1 MKIGYIP
8 TRRNNFSV
16 EAALFYKKK
25 IRNYRNDYLHK
36 FVNSLLE
43 NLLARGVNHIVVE
56 KLDIKQ
62 MTSKENVV
70 KLMGKARSK
79 AMRKNILALAPSQLY
94 DILEYK
100 CTIRELYFSK
110 VDPA

>member
-1 MKIGYIP
+1 
-8 TRRNNFSV
+8 
-16 EAALFYKKK
+16 
-25 IRNYRNDYLHK
+25 
-36 FVNSLLE
+36 
-43 NLLARGVNHIVVE
+43 
-56 KLDIKQ
+56 

-110 VDPA
+110 VDPAQSEQALLVRKNTSLLTECNKLCL